1 MAGTSPA
8 MTRAKTWVAGQHP
21 PRHGRHI
28 GVRKHAVLW
37 TAMPGHDALPSLF
50 VMPALVAGIHV
61 FLRLSKTWMAGP
73 SPAMTSSQHSSK
85 TDVDGRDE
93 PGHDESKDV
102 GGRTA
107 PSASW
112 PAHRRAKARRP
123 LDGYARP

>member
-1 MAGTSPA
+1 
-8 MTRAKTWVAGQHP
+8 
-21 PRHGRHI
+21 
-28 GVRKHAVLW
+28 
-37 TAMPGHDALPSLF
+37 MPG
-50 VMPALVAGIHV
+50 LVPGIHV

-112 PAHRRAKARRP
+112 PDTGVRKHAVLWTAMPGHDALPPLFVMPALVAGIHVFTAFQEDRRRWPRQAQA
-123 LDGYARP
+123 